1 MVNEP
6 PAAGVNRGKFHRV
19 YNVLMTPL
27 SILFICIGN
36 TCRSP
41 MAEAITRGLG
51 MNHVQASSA
60 GIMPFGR
67 IVSSTVEA
75 LEALGYDPGGLASKG
90 LDDVDLAEFD
100 IIVSLLGSS
109 GLSYLPSF
117 LGAQLESWSVQDPYG
132 EDHEVYVGVAREL
145 ERRIRELLAD
155 QETRELPLG

>member
-1 MVNEP
+1 
-6 PAAGVNRGKFHRV
+6 
-19 YNVLMTPL
+19 
-27 SILFICIGN
+27 
-36 TCRSP
+36 
-41 MAEAITRGLG
+41 MAEAIARGLG
-51 MNHVQASSA
+51 DGRVRASSA

-67 IVSSTVEA
+67 IVSSSVEA
-75 LEALGYDPGGLASKG
+75 LEALGYESRGLRSKG
-90 LDDVDLAEFD
+90 LDDIDLTDFD

-132 EDHEVYVGVAREL
+132 EDHEVYLGVAHEL